1 MVINIINFSPTLNM
15 AARGVKQFVYQPEP
29 FPRGIQ
35 ELLEERFTVLDDS
48 TVRQNTGDVV
58 AVFTTP
64 GTPVTPSFLDTFPSL
79 KVVGN
84 CAVGY
89 DNVDLK
95 ACKERG
101 VRVGNT
107 PNTLNDTTADMALAL
122 LLAVARRVV
131 EGDKMSRDP
140 AMRTLPF
147 DWYGAQVSGTTAG
160 IIGLG
165 RIGFE
170 VAKRLRGFDMKVLY
184 YGRSRKPLE
193 TETAVSANFVPNLH
207 DMLGQSDYVILVAP
221 ATPETRHMMSDK
233 EFGAMKK
240 SGIFVNISRGSLVD
254 QEALVRALESG
265 TIGGAGL
272 DVTSP
277 EPLPVGHSL
286 LSFPN
291 VVITPHIG
299 SATTHTRRQ
308 MFMRTIENIEA
319 ALRGEKMPSEVTA

>member
-1 MVINIINFSPTLNM
+1 MVIYFSPTLKM

-48 TVRQNTGDVV
+48 TVGQHTRDVV

-64 GTPVTPSFLDTFPSL
+64 STPVTPSFLDKYPSL

-107 PNTLNDTTADMALAL
+107 PNTLNDTTADMAMAL

-140 AMRTLPF
+140 AIRTFPF
-147 DWYGAQVSGTTAG
+147 DWYGTQVSGTTAG
-160 IIGLG
+160 IIGMG

-193 TETAVSANFVPNLH
+193 TETAVGANFVPNLH

-221 ATPETRHMMSDK
+221 ATPETCHMMSDK
-233 EFGAMKK
+233 EFGSMKK

-286 LSFPN
+286 FSFPN
-291 VVITPHIG
+291 VVITPHTG

-308 MFMRTIENIEA
+308 MFVRTIENIEA
-319 ALRGEKMPSEVTA
+319 ALRGEEMPSEVTA